1 MEAALAAAGSTS
13 HAKDSNS
20 YGLQKS
26 SQIVPGTGEVIAKS
40 GRKRR
45 ICSSQQIAPYFS
57 AELAFDFVT
66 CGRITSSRQVL
77 YSDGV

>member
-1 MEAALAAAGSTS
+1 MQRTAILS
-13 HAKDSNS
+13 D
-20 YGLQKS
+20 LQSS

-45 ICSSQQIAPYFS
+45 ICCSQKIAPYFS
-57 AELAFDFVT
+57 AELAFGLVT